1 MALQT
6 IDDTSAIFL
15 TISEQLLNVSTLLIN
30 RLCSN
35 INSTETTLVK
45 NYCKLIVNLFQIRI
59 NISDRT
65 FLTCKEW
72 VLKSLKANQ
81 ELQNINEI
89 FLALKQI
96 IEIGPF
102 HLINQD
108 IYNLLKDD
116 GFFKL
121 LFTQSS
127 YNLTESGF
135 LAISCIEAF
144 LKNSE
149 SNEKILLPEYKT
161 IIANII
167 INILQCVYKNEQN
180 YSYYYQAV
188 STCLKILSNLID
200 SKLLIENKNMA
211 GDILGIIQVFIC
223 HGIKGYLIVQ
233 PKQLRPAAMVI
244 PERIQTVPRHAVHN
258 LNKSKLK
265 KQQLKKKKSEVVN
278 NSSDLKKSNKYSSD
292 SDTSDTEYTSSS
304 RTESMIR
311 LAAINLLLKIIQE
324 LPPREMFG
332 YWPQIIVSTTGTN
345 ARVLLSLTLKEPI
358 AKLRQ
363 ICLSTLAEAIL
374 EARTFLT
381 YAEDTEHSAFLTFF
395 GAVGAMI
402 KQLHMALSHLLN
414 TEKNFAVITHAL
426 KCINAL
432 VQVTPYARLAS
443 GLATKVSI
451 SCRAFIMHK
460 DPTAKVAALSVFE
473 AFASKDKLTSEII
486 SILSEKSDKLSK
498 INMCDNTLSQLE
510 LTIMNNEE
518 QYVDE
523 FDYSD
528 TIISQEEEANK
539 VQVDNKIE
547 DNYSSENKNLD
558 ICFILHVCLENILD
572 KAMQVPVRLQSLK
585 LLSALVNKDIDHL
598 VFNHIDLV
606 SRHLVETLQETETQ
620 VALHS
625 CRVLEKISSS
635 LKENCAIKKD
645 VLLNFWSI
653 IFQQIIL
660 LVQSIHFNLREVA
673 CNCLGTINNQIYNQ
687 LPYDQNILIIT
698 TLFGAVRDED
708 SAVRAAALRSLG
720 LLILLPSLEDDTG
733 FVLDLANLSCT
744 ALEDENFGVRV
755 KAAWALANVSDCLI
769 KQSKSNDIESLSL
782 DRLLPDLYK
791 VSLKAA
797 QDNNKVKCN
806 ALRAIGNILCLCQD
820 LEISC
825 DISSGIDI
833 LIKCAITGNDMKV
846 RWNACRA
853 IGFVIS
859 KQQISAVAPH
869 WQDRVFPALCDL
881 VCHSPNFKVRT
892 NAAWALKMCES
903 YDKYIP
909 FLWKNIILALD
920 NSQHVPNFVEYH
932 HHDALV
938 QQLCLT
944 LGQIASHTELS
955 DLQGLWP
962 DIKDRIQDIMV
973 HMKYFRERVLPEK
986 TDDFVNAKMKLDNF
1000 ARTGLTL
1007 NERNIAKILAN
1018 LFDFTNINNECKF

>member
-15 TISEQLLNVSTLLIN
+15 TISEQLLNVTSCRTVDKNLINKYLNDLNNLNYKIFSTLENDVSTLLIN

-572 KAMQVPVRLQSLK
+572 K
-585 LLSALVNKDIDHL
+585 
-598 VFNHIDLV
+598 
-606 SRHLVETLQETETQ
+606 
-620 VALHS
+620 
-625 CRVLEKISSS
+625 
-635 LKENCAIKKD
+635 
-645 VLLNFWSI
+645 
-653 IFQQIIL
+653 
-660 LVQSIHFNLREVA
+660 
-673 CNCLGTINNQIYNQ
+673 
-687 LPYDQNILIIT
+687 YDQNILIIT